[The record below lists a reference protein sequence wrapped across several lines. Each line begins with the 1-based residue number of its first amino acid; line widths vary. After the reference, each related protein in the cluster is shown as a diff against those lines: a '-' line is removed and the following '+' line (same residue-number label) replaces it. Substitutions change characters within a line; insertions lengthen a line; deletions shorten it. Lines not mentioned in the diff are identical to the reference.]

1 MHQIKVANIKIDI
14 VRKDIKNM
22 HLAVYPPKGRVRIA
36 VPLRVDEEALRFF
49 VISKLPW
56 IKNQQRK
63 FSGQERETAREYI
76 SRESHYLFGQ
86 RYLLNVIENEGSNK
100 IVLHKRKI
108 DLYTKKSTTAL
119 QRQSIMNEWYRR
131 ELKRIIPH
139 LLAKWEKKTGVH
151 ASEWGVKLMKTKW
164 GSCNREA
171 KRIWLNL
178 ELAKKPITCLEYIIV
193 HELVHLLER
202 RHNDLFLHYM
212 ASFMPKWKSH
222 REELNRL
229 PVGHAQWSY

>member
-1 MHQIKVANIKIDI
+1 MHQIKIANIKIDI

-56 IKNQQRK
+56 IRNQQRK

-86 RYLLNVIENEGSNK
+86 RYLLNVIEYEGPNK
-100 IVLHKRKI
+100 VVLHKRKI
-108 DLYTKKSTTAL
+108 DLYAKKSTTAL
-119 QRQSIMNEWYRR
+119 QRQSIMNEWYRK
-131 ELKRIIPH
+131 ELKRIIPY
-139 LLAKWEKKTGVH
+139 LLAKWEKKTG
-151 ASEWGVKLMKTKW
+151 AQAYDWGVKLMKTKW

-202 RHNDLFLHYM
+202 RHNDSFLHYM